1 MLSPSELF
9 TVESPLPA
17 LERPILVE
25 ALDGFIDAG
34 GAKRL
39 AAAHLLS
46 GSEAQVVAR
55 FDVDQL
61 FDYRARRP
69 PMIFSSDHWEAYE
82 EPTLALTA
90 VQDAD
95 GVPFLVLAGMEPD
108 VQWERFAA
116 AVQLLIERFDV
127 RLTVGL
133 GAIPMAVPHTRPL
146 GVIVHGSRPELL
158 AGAEPWVDT
167 VQVPASA
174 GHLLEYRLGQAGHD
188 AMGLAVHVPH
198 YLAQTDYPTAAIR
211 LLEEVAKACDL
222 NLSTDQLTEGA
233 RTTQEAIDGQ
243 VAQSPEVAE
252 VVRGLESQYD
262 LVMAGRKNM
271 LASGAPLPTAE
282 ELGAQFER
290 FLAQQ
295 TPPKGDGA

>member
-1 MLSPSELF
+1 MLEPMDLFEVGSPPVELR
-9 TVESPLPA
+9 
-17 LERPILVE
+17 RPVLIE

-34 GAKRL
+34 SAKRL
-39 AAAHLLS
+39 ATAHLLS
-46 GSEAQVVAR
+46 SPDSTVVAR

-69 PMIFSSDHWEAYE
+69 PMIFSRDHWESYD
-82 EPTLALTA
+82 EPQLALHA
-90 VQDAD
+90 VSDAT

-108 VQWERFAA
+108 VQWERFTA
-116 AVQLLIERFDV
+116 AVQALIARFDV

-133 GAIPMAVPHTRPL
+133 SAIPMAVPHTRPL
-146 GVIVHGSRPELL
+146 GVIVHGSRPELVQTQ
-158 AGAEPWVDT
+158 PWVDT

-174 GHLLEYRLGQAGHD
+174 GHLLEYRLAKAGHD
-188 AMGLAVHVPH
+188 AMGFAVHVPH
-198 YLAQTDYPTAAIR
+198 YLAQTDYPDAAVR
-211 LLEEVAKACDL
+211 LLESICAATGL
-222 NLSTDQLTEGA
+222 TLSTDRLAEEA
-233 RTTQEAIDGQ
+233 RSTREAIDGQ

-262 LVMAGRKNM
+262 LVMAGRENL
-271 LASGAPLPTAE
+271 LAGEGPLPTAE

-295 TPPKGDGA
+295 TPKSDGT

>member
-1 MLSPSELF
+1 MLEPQGLF
-9 TVESPLPA
+9 EVESDLPA
-17 LERPILVE
+17 LDKPVLVE

-39 AAAHLLS
+39 AIGQLLA
-46 GSEAQVVAR
+46 GPDTRVVAR

-69 PMIFSSDHWEAYE
+69 AMTFERDHWESYDD
-82 EPTLALTA
+82 PQLAIHA
-90 VQDAD
+90 AKDGN

-116 AVQLLIERFDV
+116 AVQLLIEQFGV
-127 RLTVGL
+127 RLTIGL

-146 GVIVHGSRPELL
+146 GVIVHGSRSELL
-158 AGAEPWVDT
+158 SGREPWVDV

-174 GHLLEYRLGQAGHD
+174 GHLLEYRLGKAGHD
-188 AMGLAVHVPH
+188 AMGFAVHVPH
-198 YLAQTDYPTAAIR
+198 YLSQTDYPTAAVR
-211 LLEEVAKACDL
+211 LLEAIATASDL
-222 NLSTDQLTEGA
+222 ALPAQGLAEDA
-233 RTTQEAIDGQ
+233 RNTQEAIDGQ

-252 VVRGLESQYD
+252 VVRGLENQYD
-262 LVMAGRKNM
+262 LVIAGRENL
-271 LASGAPLPTAE
+271 LASGAPIPTAD
-282 ELGAQFER
+282 ELGAQFEH

-295 TPPKGDGA
+295 TPKGDGS

>member
-1 MLSPSELF
+1 MLEPNDLYE
-9 TVESPLPA
+9 VEESLPTMQ
-17 LERPILVE
+17 RPVLIE

-34 GAKRL
+34 GAKRI
-39 AAAHLLS
+39 AAGQLLS
-46 GSEAQVVAR
+46 APDARVVAR

-69 PMIFSSDHWEAYE
+69 AMIFVRDHWDSYDA
-82 EPTLALTA
+82 PQLALHA
-90 VQDAD
+90 VSDAD

-108 VQWERFAA
+108 VAWERFIAA
-116 AVQLLIERFDV
+116 TQQLIARFDV

-146 GVIVHGSRPELL
+146 GVIAHASRPDLL
-158 AGAEPWVDT
+158 PPQEPWVDT

-198 YLAQTDYPTAAIR
+198 YLSQTDYPTASLR
-211 LLEEVAKACDL
+211 LLEAISVATGL
-222 NLSTDQLTEGA
+222 NLPTNRLEEDAQ
-233 RTTQEAIDGQ
+233 TTQAAINDQ

-262 LVMAGRKNM
+262 LVMAGRDNL
-271 LASGAPLPTAE
+271 LAAGAELPTAE

-290 FLAQQ
+290 FLSQQ
-295 TPPKGDGA
+295 TPKGEGA

>member
-1 MLSPSELF
+1 MFEPKDLF
-9 TVESPLPA
+9 TVEYPLPA
-17 LERPILVE
+17 LDRPVLIE

-39 AAAHLLS
+39 TAAHLLA
-46 GSEAQVVAR
+46 GPDARVVAR

-69 PMIFSSDHWEAYE
+69 AMIFSRDHWESYDD
-82 EPTLALTA
+82 PQLSISVVTA
-90 VQDAD
+90 AN

-108 VQWERFAA
+108 VQWERFTA
-116 AVQLLIERFDV
+116 AVLLLIREFNV

-158 AGAEPWVDT
+158 SAREPWVDT

-174 GHLLEYRLGQAGHD
+174 GHLLEYRLGKAGHD
-188 AMGLAVHVPH
+188 AMGFAVHVPH
-198 YLAQTDYPTAAIR
+198 YLAQTDYPAAAVR
-211 LLEEVAKACDL
+211 LLEAVAVATDL
-222 NLSTDQLTEGA
+222 TLSTDRLADEA
-233 RTTQEAIDGQ
+233 RTTQDAIDAQ

-262 LVMAGRKNM
+262 VVMAGREDL
-271 LASGAPLPTAE
+271 LASGTSLPTAD
-282 ELGAQFER
+282 ELGAQFEH
-290 FLAQQ
+290 FLAEQ
-295 TPPKGDGA
+295 TPKGDG